1 MREAIQR
8 ELEKERIREEIIAR
22 EIARRR
28 LLEAEVR
35 RELLMEQELMLTKT
49 EFKSPVS
56 SAMRLDRFP
65 LFHQSDSRALEE
77 RLSRSLAQRLALQA
91 RQEMLAALETGT
103 SFQRGV
109 EAAGPE
115 VKPFPEVNK
124 DRVILLVS
132 YRSYMLAFFS
142 KLIYFDIFFIIWFPA
157 NLMNFLYSGSKLGS
171 DRWLSFSYFELL

>member
-28 LLEAEVR
+28 ILEAEVR
-35 RELLMEQELMLTKT
+35 RELLMEQEMMRSKN

-56 SAMRLDRFP
+56 SAMRLDQFP
-65 LFHQSDSRALEE
+65 LFHQSDSRELEE
-77 RLSRSLAQRLALQA
+77 RLSRSLEQRMALQA

-103 SFQRGV
+103 LSRRGV
-109 EAAGPE
+109 EVAGPE
-115 VKPFPEVNK
+115 AKPFPELNK

-132 YRSYMLAFFS
+132 YQSRILTFYFQKLYIFALLFLSLFSCKCDEFSLFRCLIEKRYMVVLF
-142 KLIYFDIFFIIWFPA
+142 IF
-157 NLMNFLYSGSKLGS
+157 
-171 DRWLSFSYFELL
+171 